1 MTPDTILHGDCTN
14 VMRRIA
20 DRSVDFVLTDPPYLC
35 NYRSRDGETVRNDR
49 RGDWIY
55 PAFRHIHRDHETG
68 QLLRQLLR
76 LAQG

>member
-1 MTPDTILHGDCTN
+1 MNPDTILHGDCTN

-49 RGDWIY
+49 R
-55 PAFRHIHRDHETG
+55 ETG
-68 QLLRQLLR
+68 SIRPS
-76 LAQG
+76 GTSTGS